1 MRRILLSFLLAPV
14 AALAQGAPKK
24 SEPAPDVAKL
34 TFAWPASVRARVE
47 GQRYRERHKDG
58 THDTTVAHLSYRM
71 TSEREGE
78 EYVIRFDEF
87 KLPAAPAGLAMEAAF
102 IERIGSLIPSYRV
115 NTAGEFTRLEKPE
128 AIRALL
134 DSVTASVLPKD
145 QPTPPQLKQFLA
157 TMTSDEVLA
166 ASAAQDWNLLVGTWV
181 GAELEVG
188 QAYVTSGEEP
198 VPVFQNAN
206 VRFDYEFA
214 VLRRLS
220 CDSVA
225 APTARDCVE
234 LQMVSKP
241 DSAAMRQLIE
251 KLTTSLVPDAAGVVF
266 TNFSLENVVTLVA
279 RPETLLPVFLSVY
292 KEVTT
297 AARGEGKEEK
307 LLQIDVRT
315 HWYHYD
321 R

>member
-1 MRRILLSFLLAPV
+1 MRHILLPFLLAPV

-24 SEPAPDVAKL
+24 AEPAPDVAKL

-47 GQRYRERHKDG
+47 GERYRERNRDG
-58 THDTTVAHLSYRM
+58 KRDTSVARLSYRM
-71 TSEREGE
+71 TAEREGE
-78 EYVIRFDEF
+78 EYVIRFDDFE
-87 KLPAAPAGLAMEAAF
+87 LPAAPGGLSSQASF
-102 IERIGSLIPSYRV
+102 VHQIGSLVPSYRV
-115 NTAGEFTRLEKPE
+115 SSAGEFKRLEQSE
-128 AIRALL
+128 AMRVVL
-134 DSVTASVLPKD
+134 DSMIASLMPKD
-145 QPTPPQLKQFLA
+145 QPPSPQLKQFVT

-166 ASAAQDWNLLVGTWV
+166 ASAAQEWNLLVGTWA

-198 VPVFQNAN
+198 VPLFQNAN

-251 KLTTSLVPDAAGVVF
+251 RFTTSIVPDAAGVVF
-266 TNFSLENVVTLVA
+266 TNFNVENVVTLVA
-279 RPETLLPVFLSVY
+279 RPETLLPVYLSVY
-292 KEVTT
+292 KEVTG
-297 AARGEGKEEK
+297 AAREEGKEEK
-307 LLQIDVRT
+307 LFQVDVRT
-315 HWYHYD
+315 QWYKY
-321 R
+321 